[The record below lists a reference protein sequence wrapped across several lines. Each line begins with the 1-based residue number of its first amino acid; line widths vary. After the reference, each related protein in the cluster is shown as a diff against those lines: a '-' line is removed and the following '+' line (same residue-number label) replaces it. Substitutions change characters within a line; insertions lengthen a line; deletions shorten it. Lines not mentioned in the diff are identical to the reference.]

1 VEPRFLA
8 SSFDILHDMKLY
20 LCRHGQT
27 TGDVED
33 RYGGDYDDHLTKLGK
48 KQAKKLSKQLQ
59 GKNIEVIF
67 SSSLIRAK
75 ETAEVLSKALSLE
88 VVEMDNL
95 KERDWFGILTG
106 MVKSEAKKL
115 HPELVEQSKDFVNTI
130 DGAEGQESFSKRIHK
145 ALNKISQK
153 DHKVVAVVTHGG
165 PIKAI
170 LRNIKYSPDYRIEDC
185 AFAELE
191 TVDNKLSVV
200 GLHGIEHATG

>member
-1 VEPRFLA
+1 
-8 SSFDILHDMKLY
+8 MKLY
-20 LCRHGQT
+20 VCRHGQT

-33 RYGGDYDDHLTKLGK
+33 RYGGDYDDRLTKLGR
-48 KQAKKLSKQLQ
+48 KQAGKLSKQLQ
-59 GKNIEVIF
+59 DKNIEIIF

-95 KERDWFGILTG
+95 KERNWFGILTG
-106 MVKSEAKKL
+106 MVKSKAKKL
-115 HPELVEQSKDFVNTI
+115 HPELVEQSKNYMNTI
-130 DGAEGQESFSKRIHK
+130 DEAEGQESFSKRIHE
-145 ALNKISQK
+145 ALKEISQK

-170 LRNIKYSPDYRIEDC
+170 LRKIKYAPDYKIEDC

-191 TVDNKLSVV
+191 TADNKLNVV
-200 GLHGIEHATG
+200 GLHGIEPTTG